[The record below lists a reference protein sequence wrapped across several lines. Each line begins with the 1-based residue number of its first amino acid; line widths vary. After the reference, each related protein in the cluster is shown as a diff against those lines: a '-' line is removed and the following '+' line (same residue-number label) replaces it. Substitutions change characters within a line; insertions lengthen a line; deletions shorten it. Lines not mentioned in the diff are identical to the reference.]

1 MTSVYP
7 TDLDTFTDA
16 ATLHAHNLDGSPIAP
31 ETTTIGDHSDLD
43 ADLGAS
49 IVALE
54 AKVGIDGSA
63 DTTSLDFLIQNLIS
77 AGPFQPL
84 DDDLSAIALLAT
96 TPFGRSLLIQANAA
110 AVRSLLG
117 LGTAAVANTTA
128 FDLAGAAAAALAA
141 ANAAAQPLDTDLTA
155 IAALNTTS
163 FGRGLLALVDAAAVR
178 TYLSLGSAALQAT
191 SAFTAVNASVG
202 GDLTGTLPS
211 PTLVASGVTAGTY
224 GDGTHVAQVV
234 IDAKGRVTS
243 ATAVAITG
251 AAPTGAAGG
260 DLTGTYPNPSLAT
273 SGVTA
278 ATYGDAANVAQVV
291 LDAKGRATSAVSVP
305 IVIAEAAVTNLVSDL
320 AGKASATL
328 AVGGDLAG
336 NLPNPTLAA
345 IGSATGPIG
354 SASTVPVVTID
365 TKGRVTALTSAS
377 IVIAES
383 SVTNLV
389 TDLAGKQTQSARL
402 DALALT
408 TDTGTGAIV
417 RTSSPALT
425 TPTGIV
431 ATDIA
436 SGTFAIGRIP
446 TGTTGTTV
454 PLGGVITGAGPQG
467 DASHTQVLTWN
478 AAGQLTTVTNTSI
491 AISAA
496 QVTSGLSGTYA
507 PLVSPTFTGHPTIE
521 GVTSTGATGTGNL
534 VFSASPTI
542 SGTLTAAAATI
553 SGTTTL
559 NGAVSMSAV
568 DATYTSVP
576 SWVTWANTYTLNFA
590 SAGAGTF
597 LSVAPTI
604 IFQQSGTTFGSFIGA
619 NLSPTLKNLSSVAA
633 NFGTILGYNSSVT
646 ITADTQ
652 TGLTGSVTEFNA
664 NPTTAV
670 VNGGTMSLSAMTAFS
685 SGLTLGAGTTVSA
698 RTGLVVSNATGAGT
712 LTTQIGVD
720 IGSLTKGGT
729 NIGFRNAAN
738 TVFTPKV
745 KSITAT
751 SDAISVAATDTAT
764 IVRLN
769 NASGS
774 SKTLASTPTIT
785 DGQDGQYLIILN
797 AGVNDVVFQDQGTL
811 GSSNL
816 RLVATTRTLS
826 TRDSLTLVYSSTV
839 GDWVEVA
846 FSNVL

>member
-7 TDLDTFTDA
+7 TDLDTFADA

-128 FDLAGAAAAALAA
+128 FDLAGAASSALNAALAA
-141 ANAAAQPLDTDLTA
+141 SQPLDSDLTA
-155 IAALNTTS
+155 IAALNTTA
-163 FGRGLLALVDAAAVR
+163 FGRGLLELANAAAVR

-202 GDLTGTLPS
+202 GDFTGTLPS

-260 DLTGTYPNPSLAT
+260 DLTGTFPNPSLAA

-446 TGTTGTTV
+446 TGTTSTTV

-507 PLVSPTFTGHPTIE
+507 PLASPVFTGV
-521 GVTSTGATGTGNL
+521 VTSPAHVIADGTASHGQIASQSLAANTQAIGGYDNTADTLPNWVVGRISGFYANVGLYLSAANSAADVSFLRTGAAVGQINGNMTFATGITMGSGINIATNTGTGTQIATSTSQKLGFFGTTAIIQPGAGADLGTVLSNL
-534 VFSASPTI
+534 GLRAVGTAFPI
-542 SGTLTAAAATI
+542 STSGAVATGALSVTGAATVSTTLTVTGNVGFNGKTAQATT
-553 SGTTTL
+553 G
-559 NGAVSMSAV
+559 
-568 DATYTSVP
+568 
-576 SWVTWANTYTLNFA
+576 WA
-590 SAGAGTF
+590 
-597 LSVAPTI
+597 APT
-604 IFQQSGTTFGSFIGA
+604 A
-619 NLSPTLKNLSSVAA
+619 TLAR
-633 NFGTILGYNSSVT
+633 
-646 ITADTQ
+646 TA
-652 TGLTGSVTEFNA
+652 VA
-664 NPTTAV
+664 NPTYTTT
-670 VNGGTMSLSAMTAFS
+670 GGTGVTAGAFDSAAHRDNIVTDLF
-685 SGLTLGAGTTVSA
+685 TV
-698 RTGLVVSNATGAGT
+698 
-712 LTTQIGVD
+712 
-720 IGSLTKGGT
+720 TKQ
-729 NIGFRNAAN
+729 
-738 TVFTPKV
+738 
-745 KSITAT
+745 
-751 SDAISVAATDTAT
+751 VAALVTDLRA
-764 IVRLN
+764 N
-769 NASGS
+769 
-774 SKTLASTPTIT
+774 
-785 DGQDGQYLIILN
+785 
-797 AGVNDVVFQDQGTL
+797 GVIG
-811 GSSNL
+811 
-816 RLVATTRTLS
+816 
-826 TRDSLTLVYSSTV
+826 
-839 GDWVEVA
+839 
-846 FSNVL
+846 